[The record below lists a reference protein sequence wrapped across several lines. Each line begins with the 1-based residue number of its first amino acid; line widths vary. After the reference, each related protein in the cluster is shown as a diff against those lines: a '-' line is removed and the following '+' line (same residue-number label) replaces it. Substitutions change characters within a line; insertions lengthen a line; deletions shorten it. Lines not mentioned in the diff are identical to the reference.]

1 MCIPNPNPVAAQRW
15 RTRRRGPQTGRAG
28 RAGRRRAAK
37 RLFRYAHCMQRGAL
51 ATEIVRSGTATR
63 LDPSPRSRLQP
74 GSPPSPACHISS
86 PGTPAFLT
94 TLSRLL
100 GLVKNRNF
108 EVELRHSAPPKFR
121 VSNGS
126 EDKMAVFKGCMHYTM
141 HGRNIRLG

>member
-1 MCIPNPNPVAAQRW
+1 
-15 RTRRRGPQTGRAG
+15 
-28 RAGRRRAAK
+28 
-37 RLFRYAHCMQRGAL
+37 MQRGAL

-126 EDKMAVFKGCMHYTM
+126 EDKMEVVLMHYTM
-141 HGRNIRLG
+141 HGRKVRLDLFRGNLYPL